1 MQISSQ
7 KPNRLCQQGY
17 LVIYKYMAVA
27 KSLQGTWVKEGS
39 FYASS
44 THQFNLVIAERKKV
58 TLNKTKQFMVVQ
70 YPDVKPQYL
79 SGLYP
84 TLTQG
89 VFRIDYQGKRYTLEF
104 LNSTHLLIKNRSL

>member
-1 MQISSQ
+1 
-7 KPNRLCQQGY
+7 
-17 LVIYKYMAVA
+17 MAVA
-27 KSLQGTWVKEGS
+27 KSLQGTWLKDGS
-39 FYASS
+39 SYASEV
-44 THQFNLVIAERKKV
+44 HQFTLVIAQRKKV
-58 TLNKTKQFMVVQ
+58 TLNKTKQFLVVQ

-79 SGLYP
+79 SSLYP